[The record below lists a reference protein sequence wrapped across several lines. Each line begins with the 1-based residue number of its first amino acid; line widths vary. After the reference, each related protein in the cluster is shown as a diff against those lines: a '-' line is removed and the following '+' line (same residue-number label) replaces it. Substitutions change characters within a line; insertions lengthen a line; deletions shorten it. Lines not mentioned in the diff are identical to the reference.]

1 MFKGSRSTLG
11 RSRSETTQREVAIM
25 ACLQSFDPL
34 PGGPPA
40 SKSSSS
46 SLKEDS
52 KDDRVRR
59 QLETPHSYE
68 DQSDVTEPLCSANQ
82 RWLWVEQQG
91 VNSHRTFIA
100 TGDRY
105 EMVRFDSETR
115 LCNIFPCCHDCG
127 IIYEQN
133 RITSSLQSLL
143 FSLTVLTVSL
153 LAQCRARLSS
163 ATYVLWLNGTSS

>member
-1 MFKGSRSTLG
+1 
-11 RSRSETTQREVAIM
+11 M

-34 PGGPPA
+34 PGGTPA

-59 QLETPHSYE
+59 QLETPPPYD
-68 DQSDVTEPLCSANQ
+68 DQSDVTEPLCAAANQ

-105 EMVRFDSETR
+105 EMVRFDSETK
-115 LCNIFPCCHDCG
+115 LCNILACCHDCG
-127 IIYEQN
+127 VIYQQY

-143 FSLTVLTVSL
+143 CSLTVLTIAL
-153 LAQCRARLSS
+153 LVQCCVRLSS
-163 ATYVLWLNGTSS
+163 ATYVLWLNGTF